1 MKDKGIDIRRSI
13 GLASKEVGVEE
24 HTIRYWEKEFPQL
37 KVDTG
42 KGGRR
47 YYYNKD
53 IENILKIKYLLQE
66 TGFTIKGLKNLLS
79 NNKTLLKK
87 DLAIIKTMDKI
98 VNTTD
103 INKDKVSDNINNL
116 IVLQTKLKDFL
127 DKFNNFSF

>member
-1 MKDKGIDIRRSI
+1 M
-13 GLASKEVGVEE
+13 
-24 HTIRYWEKEFPQL
+24 
-37 KVDTG
+37 
-42 KGGRR
+42 
-47 YYYNKD
+47 
-53 IENILKIKYLLQE
+53 KIKYLLQE

-87 DLAIIKTMDKI
+87 DLATIKTMDKI